1 MKASIIS
8 TIVAT
13 LLAASSA
20 APFDTPC
27 QYQTDSLRQHQIDV
41 LPQFITVK
49 VQFCAGPEP
58 TLCFNQ
64 EFPADHKL
72 YPISKFILSS
82 LFLCCFFTAH
92 QLEKTWEFL
101 TADTFLFTAHPL
113 PVGIIYVEGITGL
126 VVCDFIT
133 VDKQFITVGDNE
145 SKEVIP
151 RQRMVAGRCVS

>member
-8 TIVAT
+8 TIAAT

-72 YPISKFILSS
+72 YPI
-82 LFLCCFFTAH
+82 T
-92 QLEKTWEFL
+92 
-101 TADTFLFTAHPL
+101 HPL